1 MKIDKLLFGPAGSP
15 HSSKDRSPTAGVE
28 EVRNLGLGCME
39 LEFVRQVFL
48 KEDAAKELKEVAKKN
63 NVILTSHAPYYINL
77 TSPEKAKINA
87 SKKRIIH
94 AAQIAWLA
102 GAYSVTFHAAYY
114 MGRDP
119 EKIYEDVKKELKDI
133 IRSLTDQGNKIW
145 IRPET
150 TGKPSQFGTVDEIL
164 NLSQELDQV
173 MPCIDFSHL
182 HARSGGKEN
191 TLAEFRQVLEKVEKK
206 LGKKGLNNMH
216 IHVSGINYTEKGE
229 RNHLNLKQSD
239 LNYKDLINVFKEFR
253 IKGAVISESPNLE
266 DDALLLM
273 RLYSN

>member
-15 HSSKDRSPTAGVE
+15 HSSKDRGAIAGVE
-28 EVRNLGLGCME
+28 EVKNLGLGCME
-39 LEFVRQVFL
+39 LEFVRQVYL
-48 KEDAAKELKEVAKKN
+48 KEDQAKDLKQAAKKN
-63 NVILTSHAPYYINL
+63 NILLTAHGSYYINL

-87 SKKRIIH
+87 SKKRILQ
-94 AAQIAWLA
+94 AADIAWLA
-102 GAYSVTFHAAYY
+102 GAYSVTFHPAYY
-114 MGRDP
+114 MKEDHGKVY
-119 EKIYEDVKKELKDI
+119 EKVKQQIKEIVTELKDK
-133 IRSLTDQGNKIW
+133 GNKIW

-164 NLSQELDQV
+164 KLSQELDQV

-182 HARSGGKEN
+182 HARTGKNN
-191 TLAEFRQVLEKVEKK
+191 TLPEFKQTLEKVEKS
-206 LGKKGLNNMH
+206 LGKHGLNNMH

-239 LNYKDLINVFKEFR
+239 LNYKDLIKVFKEFR

-266 DDALLLM
+266 DDALLLQ
-273 RLYSN
+273 RLFSS